1 MNEEVEKGRLDG
13 WLKSKP
19 LKHCGWFARYWEGV
33 GCGLAKRKD
42 FKNSIVI
49 KGKKKGG
56 AAGMMTT
63 GMSTACSNSGDYSI
77 RCGRL
82 DELNGKNVMANRN
95 EGGKMGP

>member
-1 MNEEVEKGRLDG
+1 
-13 WLKSKP
+13 
-19 LKHCGWFARYWEGV
+19 
-33 GCGLAKRKD
+33 
-42 FKNSIVI
+42 
-49 KGKKKGG
+49 
-56 AAGMMTT
+56 MMTT